1 MPATVIVG
9 GQFGSEGKG
18 KTALFL
24 AGHLGAQVVVRV
36 GGSNAG
42 HTAHDDNGVRHVFRH
57 LPTAALLPHPLCVLG
72 PGSLVDPDVLQRE
85 VDRLSLPPE
94 RLVVDPMAYVITEAH
109 KRRERDSDI
118 RNRIGSTL
126 TGTGEALIDRIR
138 RSSTAD
144 LAHKHPYLRQFVR
157 GPVRELLRHR
167 LRQSD
172 RVVVEGTQGFGLSN
186 VQSPHYPFVTSRDTT
201 AAAFV
206 AEAGLSPLDV
216 DQVVLVIRA
225 HPIRVGGNS
234 GPLPNET
241 DWETIAAHAGTPGL
255 VERTTVT
262 QRIRRVAHFDP
273 AVVRDAIAANTP
285 TSIVLN
291 HADQLGSDAVVGI
304 HRIEALIGQH
314 VDWVGTSPRTTS
326 TRDGALRELGNPP
339 VLLACTSDAS
349 PTTFPNNQTDTI

>member
-72 PGSLVDPDVLQRE
+72 PGSLVDPDVLHRE

-138 RSSTAD
+138 RSSTTD

-157 GPVRELLRHR
+157 GPVRELLRQR

-172 RVVVEGTQGFGLSN
+172 RVIVEGTQGFGLSN

-206 AEAGLSPLDV
+206 AEAGISPLDV

-241 DWETIAAHAGTPGL
+241 DWEAIASHAGTPGL

-262 QRIRRVAHFDP
+262 QRVRRVAHFDP
-273 AVVRDAIAANTP
+273 AVVRDAMAANTP

-291 HADQLGSDAVVGI
+291 HADQMGSDAAAGVR
-304 HRIEALIGQH
+304 RIETLIGH
-314 VDWVGTSPRTTS
+314 RVDWVGTSPRTTS
-326 TRDGALRELGNPP
+326 SRDAALRQLSEPIDPCSRL
-339 VLLACTSDAS
+339 SDA
-349 PTTFPNNQTDTI
+349 P